1 MGKSLHRLIIMFVM
15 LSSPVFAQ
23 TITGTVSSKTDGS
36 SLPGVS
42 VLVKGTTN
50 GTTTDAAGKFSISAS
65 SANKLVFSFIGYKT
79 VEVEVGNKTVAD
91 LTMEE
96 DASML
101 NEVVVTALGIPK
113 EQRALGYATA
123 IINNESLVKTASP
136 NFATALYG
144 KAPGVTIN
152 ATPGGATSGVSISI
166 RGFSSISG
174 GTQPLIVMDG
184 IPIRNGEAR
193 NTDYWGDQR
202 IRGNGLLDLNPA
214 DIENISVLKG
224 ASAAALYGSEA
235 VNGVILVTTKS
246 GKGKKGFN
254 VDFNASY
261 NVDKIAYLPRYQ
273 NVRGPGYPLNYNN
286 GGQDAAGFIYYDTD
300 GDGKTETRGLLGA
313 TVNFGPKFDGQP
325 VMAFDGVVR
334 PYVASNNS
342 YANLFQNASSSN
354 VNLAVSKVSDNSNI
368 RFSFTRQDNGMIS
381 YNSKNS
387 KNIANL
393 NSSFNTGKKLKTDL
407 MVNFVNQNTH
417 NRPFKV
423 DRMIN
428 NFTGM
433 MNRFESADWY
443 FNKYQ
448 TSQGY
453 KYVTAASG
461 NPSLTPGENIKYN
474 GFKSDIADYV
484 WSTRKNT
491 YDEYSNRVIASIT
504 QHWQILESLKL
515 RGRIASDF
523 TSERIEDKQASE
535 KPLAFG
541 YSGSFG
547 MSNNVYNNVYG
558 ELLLTYSKKLNE
570 DMTVTLMAGY
580 NANKQLTTMFG
591 ASTDGGLSTE
601 SFYDLS
607 ASVNNIRTLGTNTR
621 TRFTRDAYI
630 GTANFDYKNIFFVEG
645 TIRRDQT
652 STLAKGNNS
661 FVYPSVNASFV
672 FTDAFDLPA
681 FLSYGKLRGS
691 YGVVGNYPP
700 IYSAN
705 VAYNQGSLGVQQT
718 GGQSVPYTYIP
729 TSYGN
734 DKIRPEQKREVEFG
748 LETKLFNNRVGVDI
762 SYYNAQIVDQILP
775 LTIGSSTGARS
786 ILANVGTLRNKG
798 LEVGINFSPIRGKGA
813 TDLNWDMILNLAQNT
828 NKVEKL
834 ANGSPELLHADF
846 DGNAA
851 QLRSVVGRPMGDI
864 FVHGILKNAN
874 GEQVVGPN
882 GLYQLDPN
890 WKQVGN
896 AMPKLTGG
904 FINNVSYK
912 NFSLNV
918 VADFRAGGSIMP
930 TGINWM
936 TSRGLTEQSLTAMD
950 AEHGGLSYYVDK
962 NGKGVATTEAGGPS
976 GATVYHDGMLMD
988 GVLPTGEKNTNIISQ
1003 AVYYNSTYNWG
1014 GPQYSSSRYE
1024 LYVKK
1029 NNYIKMREISLAY
1042 TLPAFIARKV
1052 GTQNITVSVFG
1063 RNLFFIYRSI
1073 KDLDAEQTNSS
1084 TRWYENVNNAG
1095 NNPSFRTM
1103 GVMLRASF

>member
-1 MGKSLHRLIIMFVM
+1 MGKNLHKLIVILLMM
-15 LSSPVFAQ
+15 SSPVFAQ
-23 TITGTVSSKTDGS
+23 NITGKITASVDGS
-36 SLPGVS
+36 PLPGVS
-42 VLVKGTTN
+42 VLVKGTTT
-50 GTTTDAAGKFSISAS
+50 GTTTDAGGSYSIA
-65 SANKLVFSFIGYKT
+65 ANSGSTLVFSFIGYKT
-79 VEVEVGNKTVAD
+79 KEIVVSNNSIFD
-91 LTMEE
+91 LTLDE
-96 DASML
+96 DASQL
-101 NEVVVTALGIPK
+101 NEVVVTALGIAK

-123 IINNESLVKTASP
+123 TINNESLVKTASP

-152 ATPGGATSGVSISI
+152 ATPGGATSGVSVSI

-174 GTQPLIVMDG
+174 NTQPLLVLDG
-184 IPIRNGEAR
+184 VPIRNGEAR
-193 NTDYWGDQR
+193 NTDFWGDQR

-214 DIENISVLKG
+214 DIESISVLKG

-235 VNGVILVTTKS
+235 VNGVLLVTTKS
-246 GKGKKGFN
+246 GKGKKGFG
-254 VDFNASY
+254 VDFSASY

-273 NVRGPGYPLNYNN
+273 NVRGPGYPLNYND

-300 GDGKTETRGLLGA
+300 GDGTKETRGLLGA

-325 VMAFDGVVR
+325 VMAFDGVIR
-334 PYVASNNS
+334 PYSPSNNS

-354 VNLAVSKVSDNSNI
+354 INLAVSKVNDNSNI

-381 YNSKNS
+381 YDSKNS

-393 NSSFNTGKKLKTDL
+393 NSTFNTGKKLKTDI
-407 MVNFVNQNTH
+407 MVNFVNQHTH
-417 NRPFKV
+417 NRPYKV

-461 NPSLTPGENIKYN
+461 NPSLTPDENIKYN

-491 YDEYSNRVIASIT
+491 YDEYSNRIIASLT
-504 QHWQILESLKL
+504 QHWDITPELKL
-515 RGRIASDF
+515 RGRIATDF
-523 TSERIEDKQASE
+523 TSERTEDRQASDR
-535 KPLAFG
+535 PLAFG

-547 MSNNVYNNVYG
+547 MNNNLYNNVFG
-558 ELLLTYSKKLNE
+558 EALLTYTKKLNA
-570 DMTVTLMAGY
+570 DMTVTLMGGY
-580 NANKQLTTMFG
+580 NARKELTTLEG
-591 ASTDGGLSTE
+591 ISTNGGLSTE
-601 SFYDLS
+601 NFYDLS
-607 ASVNNIRTLGTNTR
+607 ASVNNLNGTTTR
-621 TRFTRDAYI
+621 SRYTRDAYI
-630 GTANFDYKNIFFVEG
+630 GTANFDYKNFFFIEG

-652 STLAKGNNS
+652 STLAKGNNA
-661 FVYPSVNASFV
+661 FVYPSVNTSFV
-672 FTDAFDLPA
+672 FTDVFNLPS
-681 FLSYGKLRGS
+681 FFSYGKLRGS

-705 VAYNQGSLGVQQT
+705 VAYQQGSLQVQQQ
-718 GGQSVPYTYIP
+718 GGQSVLYTYMNS
-729 TSYGN
+729 SYGN
-734 DKIRPEQKREVEFG
+734 DKIRPEQKREFEFG
-748 LETKLFNNRVGVDI
+748 LETKFFNNRIGLDI

-775 LTIGSSTGARS
+775 LTIASTTGARS

-798 LEVGINFSPIRGKGA
+798 LEVGLNFSPIQGKGLN
-813 TDLNWDMILNLAQNT
+813 DFNWDLVLNVAQNA

-864 FVHGILKNAN
+864 FVHGILKNEA

-890 WKQVGN
+890 YKLAGN

-904 FINNVSYK
+904 LINNFSYK
-912 NFSLNV
+912 NFSLDV
-918 VADFRAGGSIMP
+918 VADFRWGGSIMP

-936 TSRGLTEQSLTAMD
+936 TSRGLTKESLNAMD
-950 AEHGGLSYYVDK
+950 TEHGGLTYYQDA
-962 NGKGVATTEAGGPS
+962 NGNGVQTTGTVGPAGE
-976 GATVYHDGMLMD
+976 TVYHDGMLMD
-988 GVLPTGEKNTNIISQ
+988 GVTTTGEANTNVISQ
-1003 AVYYNSTYNWG
+1003 AVYYNNTYNWG

-1042 TLPAFIARKV
+1042 RLPAFIANKI

-1073 KDLDAEQTNSS
+1073 KDLDAEQTNAS